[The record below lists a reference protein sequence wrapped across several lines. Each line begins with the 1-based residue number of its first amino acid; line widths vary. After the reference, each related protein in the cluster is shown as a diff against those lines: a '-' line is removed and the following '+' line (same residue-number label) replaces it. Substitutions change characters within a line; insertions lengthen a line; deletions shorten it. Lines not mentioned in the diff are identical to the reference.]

1 MREVGRRNER
11 GRGRGGVGRREK
23 DREEDWVMIL
33 EHSFF
38 GPLGWHS
45 NLEAGLQEPDSPEG
59 SVAHMQVCV
68 HALVACTFIS
78 WPRGKITLWS
88 LTEPAHL
95 SMNAGKLTALDRQ

>member
-68 HALVACTFIS
+68 HALVA
-78 WPRGKITLWS
+78 
-88 LTEPAHL
+88 
-95 SMNAGKLTALDRQ
+95 